1 MIYDKNYNKIEIV
14 FDTYITIITTNIMTI
29 ETRFDYIYYTVL
41 DVQSAANVLQEA
53 NTVEEILAASNATER
68 ENIWIKSLNKLF
80 KESNDFTVNKF
91 RVDSVQYCDD
101 IEQWRNRNI
110 QHKECPV
117 FVRYNENQQVKIEGE
132 GHMFHLYQQEE
143 ESHILNRSW
152 VAWVPGPE
160 YNELDALAGAGG
172 RL

>member
-1 MIYDKNYNKIEIV
+1 MV
-14 FDTYITIITTNIMTI
+14 I
-29 ETRFDYIYYTVL
+29 ETRYDYIYYTVL

-53 NTVEEILAASNATER
+53 DTVEEILAASNATER

-80 KESNDFTVNKF
+80 RESNDITINNF

-101 IEQWRNRNI
+101 IKHWRHRNI

-117 FVRYNENQQVKIEGE
+117 FVQYNQNQSVKIEGE
-132 GHMFHLYQQEE
+132 GHMFYLYEE
-143 ESHILNRSW
+143 EEEEDTSW
-152 VAWVPGPE
+152 FPGPDC
-160 YNELDALAGAGG
+160 NDIDGLAGAGG

>member
-1 MIYDKNYNKIEIV
+1 MV
-14 FDTYITIITTNIMTI
+14 I
-29 ETRFDYIYYTVL
+29 ETRYDYIYYTVL

-53 NTVEEILAASNATER
+53 DTVEEILAASNATER

-80 KESNDFTVNKF
+80 RESNDITINNF

-117 FVRYNENQQVKIEGE
+117 FVRYNENQPVKIEGE

-152 VAWVPGPE
+152 VAWVPGLE
-160 YNELDALAGAGG
+160 YNELDALPVQEVVYNSIISIIFIYDPHIKHSSGS
-172 RL
+172 LSSTC

>member
-1 MIYDKNYNKIEIV
+1 M
-14 FDTYITIITTNIMTI
+14 
-29 ETRFDYIYYTVL
+29 
-41 DVQSAANVLQEA
+41 LQEA
-53 NTVEEILAASNATER
+53 GTIEEILAASNATER

-80 KESNDFTVNKF
+80 RESNDFTVNNF

-117 FVRYNENQQVKIEGE
+117 FVQFNASQPVKIKGE
-132 GHMFHLYQQEE
+132 GYMFHLYQEE
-143 ESHILNRSW
+143 EDEKEEEEGTHILNRSW
-152 VAWVPGPE
+152 VAWYPGPD
-160 YNELDALAGAGG
+160 YNDNDIDGLAGSDG

>member
-1 MIYDKNYNKIEIV
+1 MV
-14 FDTYITIITTNIMTI
+14 L
-29 ETRFDYIYYTVL
+29 ETRFDHTYYTVL
-41 DVQSAANVLQEA
+41 DIEAAVNVLQEA
-53 NTVEEILAASNATER
+53 DTVEELSAASNARER

-80 KESNDFTVNKF
+80 RESNDFTVNNF
-91 RVDSVQYCDD
+91 RVDSAQYCDN
-101 IEQWRNRNI
+101 IQHWRNRNI

-117 FVRYNENQQVKIEGE
+117 FVRYNESQSVKIEGE

-143 ESHILNRSW
+143 EETHILNRSW

-160 YNELDALAGAGG
+160 YNALDALAGAGG

>member
-1 MIYDKNYNKIEIV
+1 MV
-14 FDTYITIITTNIMTI
+14 L
-29 ETRFDYIYYTVL
+29 ETRYDYLYYTVL
-41 DVQSAANVLQEA
+41 DVLGLANVLQEA
-53 NTVEEILAASNATER
+53 GTIEEILAASNATER

-80 KESNDFTVNKF
+80 RESNDFTVNNF

-117 FVRYNENQQVKIEGE
+117 FVQFNASQPVKIKGE
-132 GHMFHLYQQEE
+132 GYMFHLYQEE
-143 ESHILNRSW
+143 EDEKEEEEGTHILNRSW
-152 VAWVPGPE
+152 VAWYPGPD
-160 YNELDALAGAGG
+160 YNDNDIDGLAGSGG